1 MTYSIKEMFFT
12 FQGEGF
18 HSGRPAIFVRFS
30 GCNLW
35 SGLEKDRAKAV
46 CKFCDTDF
54 VGSDGENGAKF
65 KSAADLAEKASS
77 LWPGGGDKYAVF
89 TGGEP
94 LLQLDE
100 DLISAFHAAGF
111 LVAVET
117 NGTLKAPEGI
127 DWLCVSPKADA
138 NLKQTSGDELKLVYP
153 QIENAPED
161 FEVLDFKVFSLQPL
175 DGPDTAKNTKK
186 VLEFCSKNPKWQVSL
201 QAHKIWD
208 IA

>member
-1 MTYSIKEMFFT
+1 MTYSVKEMFFT

-18 HSGRPAIFVRFS
+18 HTGRPSIFVRFS

-35 SGLEKDRAKAV
+35 SGLEKDRASAV

-54 VGSDGENGAKF
+54 VGTDGLNGGKF
-65 KSAADLAEKASS
+65 KTAKGLAEKASA
-77 LWPGGGDKYAVF
+77 LWPGGEDKYAVF

-94 LLQLDE
+94 LLQLNE
-100 DLISAFHAAGF
+100 ALISAFHDEGF

-117 NGTLKAPEGI
+117 NGTVVAPDGI

-138 NLKQTSGDELKLVYP
+138 GLEQTSGDELKLVYP
-153 QIENAPED
+153 QLENAPAD
-161 FEVLDFKVFSLQPL
+161 FEGLDFKVFSLQPL
-175 DGPDTAKNTKK
+175 DGPKTAENTQK
-186 VLEFCSKNPKWQVSL
+186 VLDFCAAHPKWQISL

>member
-1 MTYSIKEMFFT
+1 MSYSVKEMFFT

-18 HSGRPAIFVRFS
+18 HTGRPSLFVRFA

-46 CKFCDTDF
+46 CKSCDTDF
-54 VGSDGENGAKF
+54 VGADGAAGGKF
-65 KSAADLAEKASS
+65 KTAEELARKASE
-77 LWPGGGDKYAVF
+77 LWPGGAERYAVF

-94 LLQLDE
+94 LLQLDGA
-100 DLISAFHAAGF
+100 LIKAFKRQGF

-138 NLKQTSGDELKLVYP
+138 PLKQTSGDELKLVYP
-153 QIENAPED
+153 QIENAPSD
-161 FEVLDFKVFSLQPL
+161 FENLDFKIFSLQPL
-175 DGPDTAKNTKK
+175 DGPETAENTKK
-186 VLEFCSKNPKWQVSL
+186 VLEFCAQHPKWQISL
-201 QAHKIWD
+201 QAHKIWGV
-208 IA
+208 A